1 MRKKLL
7 IKKFI
12 ISFLI
17 IFLFLP
23 FFIRPTL
30 AYQGTTG
37 AGYQFE
43 FEEAISSEEM
53 NLQSFVNE
61 TLKAIMGSFVHF
73 IIGPLG
79 TGCSPETPDNCL
91 TQGEGQ
97 FLGLIPVTSLIIAN
111 LYSSPPASG
120 INYFAD
126 LGKKIGIVHPV
137 LAEENTF
144 NSFTAMKM
152 LQPIWTTFRNISYLL
167 FVLILIGMGFAI
179 MFRVKISPQAVI
191 TIQSALPRIIL
202 ALLLITFSYAIVGFI
217 LDISLFLNSV
227 IADVFKAA
235 INLNGNSGWVFTIY
249 EKFVAIFTPEE
260 AHNLV
265 RPFADA
271 FIYGQLGATLM
282 FIVILATSWLVIP
295 IIVGLIIAILLAIAY
310 LRALWT
316 LLKAFAMIIVNLVFA
331 PLRILVGVFPGSNGI
346 TNWFKD
352 VIANAAVLPTMLT
365 IFFLGNYLIIM
376 GITEMAV
383 LSIKK
388 SAIEGFGIYGGFWFL
403 SAFLFPLIGI
413 FILLM
418 IPKVSDMIQSAITK
432 KPFQYGTA
440 IGETVSAPGRG
451 IAQGVRVFNVGL
463 ETATRWNQ
471 RPKWLR
477 RSSVP
482 STRLNEDGEIP
493 KKPLTPGSQHN
504 T

>member
-1 MRKKLL
+1 MNRKNLF
-7 IKKFI
+7 KKFTLGI
-12 ISFLI
+12 F
-17 IFLFLP
+17 IFLFIIPLFVHP
-23 FFIRPTL
+23 VKAFETPNST
-30 AYQGTTG
+30 YQS
-37 AGYQFE
+37 Q

-61 TLKAIMGSFVHF
+61 TLKAIMGSFIHF

-79 TGCSPETPDNCL
+79 TGCSPDTPDNCL

-97 FLGLIPVTSLIIAN
+97 FLGLIPMSSLIMAN

-126 LGKKIGIVHPV
+126 LGKKIGIVRPA

-152 LQPIWTTFRNISYLL
+152 LQPIWTIFRNISYLL

-227 IADVFKAA
+227 IADIFKAA
-235 INLNGNSGWVFTIY
+235 IAIGGKGTWYFTIY
-249 EKFVAIFTPEE
+249 ERIATAFTPEE
-260 AHNLV
+260 AHFLV
-265 RPFADA
+265 KPFADA
-271 FIYGQLGATLM
+271 FAYGQLGATLLL
-282 FIVILATSWLVIP
+282 IVTLATYWMVVP
-295 IIVGLIIAILLAIAY
+295 IIAGLIIAILLAIAY

-316 LLKAFAMIIVNLVFA
+316 LLRAFAMIIINLIFA
-331 PLRILVGVFPGSNGI
+331 PLRILAGVFPGSDATTG
-346 TNWFKD
+346 WFKD
-352 VIANAAVLPTMLT
+352 IIANAAILPTMLT

-376 GITEMAV
+376 GIISTAV
-383 LSIKK
+383 VGIKNFR
-388 SAIEGFGIYGGFWFL
+388 IEGFGVYGGFWLL
-403 SAFLFPLIGI
+403 STLLFPLIGI

-418 IPKVSDMIQSAITK
+418 IPKAADIIQSAITK

-440 IGETVSAPGRG
+440 IGQAFGPIIGVGKAAGLYGAETGIQTIEGGAAAAGRQAG
-451 IAQGVRVFNVGL
+451 ADIALAR
-463 ETATRWNQ
+463 A
-471 RPKWLR
+471 LR
-477 RSSVP
+477 RI
-482 STRLNEDGEIP
+482 LGL
-493 KKPLTPGSQHN
+493 KK
-504 T
+504 